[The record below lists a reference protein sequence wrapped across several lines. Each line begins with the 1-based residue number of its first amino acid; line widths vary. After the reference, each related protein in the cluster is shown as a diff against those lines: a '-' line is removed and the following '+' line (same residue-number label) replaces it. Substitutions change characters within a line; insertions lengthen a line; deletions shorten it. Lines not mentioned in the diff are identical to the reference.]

1 MYVVN
6 SFLQGLLISFLC
18 RALISIVQ
26 KGLLYVEA
34 EIATGEDGAERS
46 IECLSLIDAVMPD
59 VVATRR
65 QDGSNQK
72 SIGGSGPGSAQGT
85 IMIDKTSLKKAFLLR
100 IPKLPYNKSCN
111 LMFLRCR

>member
-1 MYVVN
+1 MQSLIHFVVH
-6 SFLQGLLISFLC
+6 

-65 QDGSNQK
+65 QDGANQK
-72 SIGGSGPGSAQGT
+72 SLGSSGPGSAQGT
-85 IMIDKTSLKKAFLLR
+85 RVVKSYQSRLKKIPLLCA
-100 IPKLPYNKSCN
+100 KL
-111 LMFLRCR
+111 

>member
-1 MYVVN
+1 M
-6 SFLQGLLISFLC
+6 
-18 RALISIVQ
+18 ISIVQ

-85 IMIDKTSLKKAFLLR
+85 IITDKTAFNKNDIR
-100 IPKLPYNKSCN
+100 TTKLPHNILCN
-111 LMFLRCR
+111 LIFLRSR

>member
-1 MYVVN
+1 M
-6 SFLQGLLISFLC
+6 
-18 RALISIVQ
+18 ISIVQ

-85 IMIDKTSLKKAFLLR
+85 IIIDKTAFNKNDIYNIIFNLR
-100 IPKLPYNKSCN
+100 TTKLPHNILCN
-111 LMFLRCR
+111 LIF